1 MEFRLSSQFSPA
13 GDQPQAIE
21 KLIERFK
28 NGSKSELILGAT
40 GTGKTYV
47 MANLIK
53 ALNRP
58 ALVIAHNKTLAGQ
71 LYGEFKNFFP
81 ENSVGY
87 FISFYDYY
95 QPEAYIPTTDTISKR
110 MHREMM
116 ILTG

>member
-1 MEFRLSSQFSPA
+1 MEFKLHSQFEPA

-21 KLIERFK
+21 KVIRNFQ
-28 NGSKSELILGAT
+28 NGSKRELILGAT
-40 GTGKTYV
+40 GTGKTFV

-58 ALVIAHNKTLAGQ
+58 TLVIAHNKTLAGQ

-81 ENSVGY
+81 ENAVGY

-95 QPEAYIPTTDTISKR
+95 QPENSVSSR
-110 MHREMM
+110 QRQFLLNES
-116 ILTG
+116 